1 METYEVPDLQLA
13 AWLVAIGAP
22 FPETARS
29 VRGRAVFVFANTEGQ
44 IAWDAEKYRLGCDED
59 CSVNVRHLW
68 RAYDAL
74 KKSLGPKEIRR

>member
-44 IAWDAEKYRLGCDED
+44 IAWDAEKYRLGCDEAAASTSD
-59 CSVNVRHLW
+59 IYGVHTTRSRNH
-68 RAYDAL
+68 
-74 KKSLGPKEIRR
+74 